1 MAAGNPSRTGIR
13 RPTTRTAKIVWVAI
27 GVGVLAAL
35 VGTILNSTN
44 EQPLPD
50 SPQDATQIES
60 AFQNSG
66 ITLTKYEYSNGRVTC
81 AIDTGEWVT
90 VGPANL
96 RVHLAGSLQELYT
109 LAQKYPEIEDIYVDL
124 NSPMKSFGYAAQSKT
139 SPLAPF
145 SFDRREPN
153 PDDVVLSIDYLSI
166 DYCGIC
172 HSDIHQVRG
181 EWGRELYPMVPG
193 HEIVGHVTAVGGDV
207 KRFKVGDRA
216 AVGVIVESCMHCDN
230 CKADLEVYCTDGGA
244 RDTYNAE
251 LRDGS
256 RTYGGYS
263 NNIVT
268 PEHFVHT
275 LSPKIDMA
283 ATAPLLCAGIT
294 TYSPLKHWKVGKNS
308 RVGIV
313 GLGGLGHMGLKFA
326 HSFGAYT
333 VLFTTSESKI
343 NDALKLGA
351 DEVVLS
357 KDAAAMAKHAGS
369 FDFILDCVSAP
380 HDMNAYL
387 GQLRLDGVLCL
398 VGLPDQP
405 LTVAPF
411 SLLANRRSLA
421 GSAIGGM
428 KETQEMLDYCAEKG
442 IVSDIELIGYDK
454 LPEAYDR
461 VIKGDVKYRFVLD
474 GKTLK

>member
-1 MAAGNPSRTGIR
+1 
-13 RPTTRTAKIVWVAI
+13 
-27 GVGVLAAL
+27 
-35 VGTILNSTN
+35 
-44 EQPLPD
+44 
-50 SPQDATQIES
+50 
-60 AFQNSG
+60 
-66 ITLTKYEYSNGRVTC
+66 
-81 AIDTGEWVT
+81 
-90 VGPANL
+90 
-96 RVHLAGSLQELYT
+96 
-109 LAQKYPEIEDIYVDL
+109 
-124 NSPMKSFGYAAQSKT
+124 MKSFGYAAQSKT

-145 SFDRREPN
+145 DFDRREPN
-153 PDDVVLSIDYLSI
+153 PDDVVLSI

-181 EWGRELYPMVPG
+181 EWGRDLYPMVPG
-193 HEIVGHVTAVGGDV
+193 HEIVGHVTAAGSAVT
-207 KRFKVGDRA
+207 RFKPGDRA
-216 AVGVIVESCMHCDN
+216 AVGVIVESCLHCEN
-230 CKADLEVYCTDGGA
+230 CSNGLEVYCTDGGA
-244 RDTYNAE
+244 VDTYNAE

-275 LSPKIDMA
+275 LSPKVDMA

-326 HSFGAYT
+326 HSFGAAT

-351 DEVVLS
+351 DEVVIS
-357 KDAAAMAKHAGS
+357 KDAEAMAKQAGS

-387 GQLRLDGVLCL
+387 GLLRLNGVLCL

-405 LTVAPF
+405 LSVAPF
-411 SLLANRRSLA
+411 SLLAGRRSLA

-454 LPEAYDR
+454 IPEAYDR
-461 VIKGDVKYRFVLD
+461 VVKGDVKYRFVLD
-474 GKTLK
+474 GKTLKQ